1 VARGLELVQ
10 REAQS
15 DTECIST
22 WPGTL
27 DSDQYYQETYV
38 NKMKELTTYSLVET
52 ERKSQGPHSGSYLE
66 FTFGENPET
75 IIETLRE
82 DLRLDDVHDD
92 ELRTVVN
99 AQLNQ

>member
-1 VARGLELVQ
+1 
-10 REAQS
+10 
-15 DTECIST
+15 
-22 WPGTL
+22 
-27 DSDQYYQETYV
+27 
-38 NKMKELTTYSLVET
+38 MKELTTYSLVET

-82 DLRLDDVHDD
+82 DSRLNDVHED

-99 AQLNQ
+99 TQINR

>member
-1 VARGLELVQ
+1 
-10 REAQS
+10 
-15 DTECIST
+15 
-22 WPGTL
+22 
-27 DSDQYYQETYV
+27 
-38 NKMKELTTYSLVET
+38 LVET

-82 DLRLDDVHDD
+82 DSRLDDVHGD